1 VQAII
6 LAAGM
11 GRRLGAHSKNG
22 PKCLVDVAGRSILE
36 WQLDALR
43 TAGIED
49 LVVVTGY
56 AAEQVEAALTGG
68 RATVVRNE
76 RYQETNVLASW
87 ALGSESLHD
96 DHVFMHGD
104 TIFEPALL
112 TRLLDKACSPITLTI
127 DGHACAEEEMKVVVD
142 GARVLEISK
151 GIEPARA
158 SGEFTG
164 VLLARAE
171 VLEPLRRA
179 AARLLAMPGGSKAF
193 FEAAIVEVMADRPE
207 AVGWVD
213 VTGLRWREVDFPE
226 DLAAARAMFNH
237 HG

>member
-1 VQAII
+1 MQAII

-11 GRRLGAHSKNG
+11 GRRLGTSGNDR

-43 TAGIED
+43 RAGIAD

-56 AAEQVEAALTGG
+56 GAEHVEAALGPG
-68 RATVVRNE
+68 CATVVHNARFH
-76 RYQETNVLASW
+76 ETNVLASW
-87 ALGSESLHD
+87 TLGSAALHG

-112 TRLLDKACSPITLTI
+112 VRLLDEARGPVTLTV
-127 DGHACAEEEMKVVVD
+127 DRHPCGDEEMKVVAD
-142 GARVLEISK
+142 GERVMEISK
-151 GIEPARA
+151 GIAPERA
-158 SGEFTG
+158 TGEFTG

-171 VLEPLRRA
+171 ALVPLRNA
-179 AARLLAMPGGSKAF
+179 ASRLLAKPGGDKAF
-193 FEAAIVEVMADRPE
+193 FEAAVVEVMTEQPT

-213 VTGLRWREVDFPE
+213 ITGLRWREIDFPE
-226 DLAAARAMFNH
+226 DLAAARQMFH
-237 HG
+237 HQ